1 MTVAAYAAGHGVHG
15 VAAGDLAP
23 TWAVFVLVAPV
34 LVYNFLGFGLP
45 SAAGEELR
53 DPARDVP
60 ASIVRPGALTRA
72 LYAVPVLA
80 IVLVVPADRITGL
93 TGFID
98 ALASVFVVYGPGRGW
113 SGPWPGW
120 PSSGSW
126 SPTGSPG

>member
-1 MTVAAYAAGHGVHG
+1 MVAYAAGHGIHG
-15 VAAGDLAP
+15 LAAGDLAP

-34 LVYNFLGFGLP
+34 LVYNFLGFELP

-60 ASIVRPGALTRA
+60 ASIVRAGALTCA

-98 ALASVFVVYGPGRGW
+98 ALASVFVVYGPWEGW
-113 SGPWPGW
+113 SAAWPGW